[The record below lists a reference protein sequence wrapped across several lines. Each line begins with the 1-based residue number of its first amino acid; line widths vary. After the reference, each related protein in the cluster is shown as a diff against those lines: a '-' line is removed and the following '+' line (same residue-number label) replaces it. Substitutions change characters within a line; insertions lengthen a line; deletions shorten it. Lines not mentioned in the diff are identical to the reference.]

1 MSIGGSILVGNKN
14 IDGNFVEDRNEQHFE
29 GLDFRIKIET
39 LPNEDY
45 SARLFF
51 INKNDDNEIPIP
63 DGIVCKDVTLRN
75 EVIKYPLPLTN
86 YFLINHPLK
95 YQITYKGIL
104 PDNEADRPITM
115 EVDPEIDEV
124 RLLIDQI
131 NVNNDNIITAKSY
144 IEIDSHLGTE
154 MLDDDEIIATSA
166 VVFEGVKRK
175 ICATVYP

>member
-95 YQITYKGIL
+95 YQITYKGEKIYQL
-104 PDNEADRPITM
+104 NSEKKIVVHNFKKKHKDKDM
-115 EVDPEIDEV
+115 VD
-124 RLLIDQI
+124 LIKNLKLED
-131 NVNNDNIITAKSY
+131 K
-144 IEIDSHLGTE
+144 
-154 MLDDDEIIATSA
+154 
-166 VVFEGVKRK
+166 
-175 ICATVYP
+175 